1 MSDSIERIQEEPP
14 FKCASV
20 KQVVNE
26 KKQDECYE
34 FGKNKKGKKDE
45 KTQLRQPVPTDHE
58 AAVDTQ
64 GTEQGVREK
73 ISAKENQCGNIIDI
87 EV

>member
-26 KKQDECYE
+26 KKQDGCYE
-34 FGKNKKGKKDE
+34 FGKNKKGKEDE
-45 KTQLRQPVPTDHE
+45 KTQLRQPVPADRE

-64 GTEQGVREK
+64 GTEQGENEK
-73 ISAKENQCGNIIDI
+73 TLVKENQCGNIIDI